1 MGVSVCV
8 CVCVHV
14 CGTRCEFYVLM
25 VGGRVFTGT
34 GGGEGFMPYRSVS
47 LWPPLPTPTFR
58 ETQAP
63 AKCISQAV
71 TIGSGNRWNICRGD
85 RGHLCSSP
93 AGPHLHHHL
102 SQHCPGWGEGQA
114 QCQPRCALPAP
125 SRRAGAPAAWDRLLP
140 KSHWWT
146 WVGHLSSM
154 GLCLLICETGGYSV
168 HGGQFIIQQ

>member
-1 MGVSVCV
+1 MSLSLVCV
-8 CVCVHV
+8 LWADCLFMALSLPETGGHRKGGLGNGSSLSHLGGLAVPTAFSQLSV

-25 VGGRVFTGT
+25 VGGRVFTGP

-114 QCQPRCALPAP
+114 Q
-125 SRRAGAPAAWDRLLP
+125 
-140 KSHWWT
+140 
-146 WVGHLSSM
+146 
-154 GLCLLICETGGYSV
+154 
-168 HGGQFIIQQ
+168 